1 MADFFGRRKLFD
13 NIKCLFNTLPFHK
26 GRVSSKALSICIR
39 FLGRQGRIKES
50 LSLFEEME
58 TVFRCKPDN
67 LVCSNMLNV
76 LCKRES
82 SVEMIELALS
92 IFHKI
97 VLLIPFPEVT

>member
-26 GRVSSKALSICIR
+26 GRVSSKALSICI
-39 FLGRQGRIKES
+39 
-50 LSLFEEME
+50 
-58 TVFRCKPDN
+58 RCKPDN